1 MNKPMFKFLMKI
13 KKIRQ
18 VIFKVKALI
27 VVLIVLAVIG
37 WFFAIYF
44 GLKINKTEPTSNL
57 PCVER
62 LEKLHSYSVL
72 LDESNQLVRQEKS
85 LDILEKDILLLNN
98 GSLLA
103 EWEDVVWGG
112 NQKEDLDNYFDVI
125 IDSLK
130 FFSK

>member
-1 MNKPMFKFLMKI
+1 MFKFLMKI

-18 VIFKVKALI
+18 VIFKGKALI
-27 VVLIVLAVIG
+27 IVLIILAIIG

-44 GLKINKTEPTSNL
+44 GLKFINKAESSSNL
-57 PCVER
+57 PCAER
-62 LEKLHSYSVL
+62 LERLHSYSVL
-72 LDESNQLVRQEKS
+72 LDESNQLARQEKS
-85 LDILEKDILLLNN
+85 LDVLEKDILLLNN

-112 NQKEDLDNYFDVI
+112 NQKEDLENYFDVI

>member
-1 MNKPMFKFLMKI
+1 MKI

-27 VVLIVLAVIG
+27 IILAVLAIVG

-44 GLKINKTEPTSNL
+44 GTKTKIPDLT
-57 PCVER
+57 CGER
-62 LEKLHSYSVL
+62 LEKLHSYALL
-72 LDESNQLVRQEKS
+72 LDKSTKLARQDKS
-85 LDILEKDILLLNN
+85 FDVLEMDIRLLNN

-103 EWEDVVWGG
+103 EWEDVVFGG
-112 NQKEDLDNYFDVI
+112 NQKEDLENYFDVI
-125 IDSLK
+125 IDVLK

>member
-1 MNKPMFKFLMKI
+1 MFKFLMKI

-44 GLKINKTEPTSNL
+44 GLKVNKTEPSLNL
-57 PCVER
+57 PCAER

-72 LDESNQLVRQEKS
+72 LDESNQLIRQEKS
-85 LDILEKDILLLNN
+85 LDILERDILLLNN
-98 GSLLA
+98 GTLLA
-103 EWEDVVWGG
+103 EWEDVLWGG
-112 NQKEDLDNYFDVI
+112 NQKEDLENYLDVI

>member
-27 VVLIVLAVIG
+27 VVLIVLAIIG

>member
-18 VIFKVKALI
+18 IIFKVKALI

-62 LEKLHSYSVL
+62 LGKLHSYSVL
-72 LDESNQLVRQEKS
+72 LDESNQLARQEKS

-112 NQKEDLDNYFDVI
+112 NQKEDLENYFDVI